1 MSLSMGLSKHCQNGS
16 AFLLGRL
23 MKSMQQWSIN
33 GEVISSDKT
42 NRYTKLYIKGKLSNP
57 AYSTNVKLD
66 CVVPHNVC
74 EQVDTTKPFYAKGRV
89 VFKGNYTYF
98 LAEQIGL

>member
-16 AFLLGRL
+16 AFLLGNL
-23 MKSMQQWSIN
+23 MKSMHQWTIN
-33 GEVISSDKT
+33 GEAISSSETDGFT
-42 NRYTKLYIKGKLSNP
+42 RLYIKGTISNP
-57 AYSTNVKLD
+57 AYSTKVHID
-66 CVVPHNVC
+66 CIVPRSVC
-74 EQVDTTKPFYAKGRV
+74 NQVDTTKPFSAKGKV